1 MVAVAGGLG
10 GCAYLAMESPVAVV
24 AEAWLACAEAAVR
37 VADPGSPGQKILK
50 RLAWGACDV
59 AEGARRWG
67 SRREGPGP
75 AQGGGGDDHSKE
87 GDDGDDASSSFFFG
101 ASVAPGDVAWF
112 KTAARLRV
120 TLALT
125 EGAES
130 EEVEGR
136 STTTRASPSGPSG
149 PSGARD
155 SDSAADSASATAAVV
170 ASATAAVI
178 ACLDPTAAPYEA
190 RHAAMKA
197 LRDAD
202 ASLVRS
208 RLDVRALR
216 RTLATRLLPRET
228 GHGCARRAL
237 QLLAAWSPT
246 ESPSYVSDED
256 AESDLEVSS
265 ACWDAAAELA
275 SASANERVRCAAL
288 RCLGAEFGA
297 RKKRREKKGTPRRT
311 QGADSTFE
319 SAFESFESFAAG
331 ASTLAALIVAGSRP
345 ERPEDVRRAAADA
358 LARSGLLDLETDER
372 EVFFSEE
379 AADSVSAGT
388 TTTRAPS
395 SSSFSSA
402 PSGGYLPSG
411 GPSLGS
417 TALTAWAS
425 AFRLMEDE
433 DASTRATA
441 ARAAGRAAGAA
452 PDADAETCLRASHRA
467 VSRAFARWPPFER
480 YLLATLGGARS
491 ESRPEVHAR
500 EPEEAEEEE
509 AAFACFASSSAIAR
523 SIAEAATVRRL
534 FDREVDNHHEEGL
547 LLAQLAARAVRERGV
562 VGPKA
567 AAEGLDAALDACD
580 AVAGALEA
588 AAARDPS
595 DASLTRSIR
604 TDSNGFERIRAGC
617 TPSAETPT
625 NRDVGFA
632 PAARAFLAAW
642 AYADAVGTTA
652 EGRDARAQSEIFRA
666 RPGEGPGARRE
677 APRRGGGSAPS
688 PARCGTRRGA
698 RWSGRRRKEAA
709 GNASPGAARSRA

>member
-1 MVAVAGGLG
+1 MGYNAAHGALLCVLRAFDQDGGPAVWAARLPRRRGGRRRGGLG

-67 SRREGPGP
+67 NKSRRREGPEPGP
-75 AQGGGGDDHSKE
+75 ARGGGGDDHSKE

-216 RTLATRLLPRET
+216 TLATRLLPRET

-237 QLLAAWSPT
+237 QLLAAWSSPT
-246 ESPSYVSDED
+246 ESPSYISDED

-319 SAFESFESFAAG
+319 SAFESFELFAAG

-379 AADSVSAGT
+379 AAESASAGT

-395 SSSFSSA
+395 SSSHSSA

-417 TALTAWAS
+417 TALAAWAS

-433 DASTRATA
+433 DAPTRATA
-441 ARAAGRAAGAA
+441 ARAAGRGRGRRARCRRG
-452 PDADAETCLRASHRA
+452 DGLRASHRA

-480 YLLATLGGARS
+480 YLSATLGGARS
-491 ESRPEVHAR
+491 EPRPEVHAR

-509 AAFACFASSSAIAR
+509 EAAFACFASSSTIAR

-567 AAEGLDAALDACD
+567 AAEGLDAALDARD
-580 AVAGALEA
+580 
-588 AAARDPS
+588 AARG
-595 DASLTRSIR
+595 RS
-604 TDSNGFERIRAGC
+604 
-617 TPSAETPT
+617 
-625 NRDVGFA
+625 
-632 PAARAFLAAW
+632 
-642 AYADAVGTTA
+642 
-652 EGRDARAQSEIFRA
+652 
-666 RPGEGPGARRE
+666 RR
-677 APRRGGGSAPS
+677 RR
-688 PARCGTRRGA
+688 RGTRRM
-698 RWSGRRRKEAA
+698 RRRR
-709 GNASPGAARSRA
+709 G

>member
-1 MVAVAGGLG
+1 M
-10 GCAYLAMESPVAVV
+10 
-24 AEAWLACAEAAVR
+24 R

-67 SRREGPGP
+67 SKSRRREGPEPGP
-75 AQGGGGDDHSKE
+75 ARGGGGDDHSKE

-275 SASANERVRCAAL
+275 ANRRRHVPPRPSSCSRSLSARSVPAQIRACSS
-288 RCLGAEFGA
+288 CGGAPSMA
-297 RKKRREKKGTPRRT
+297 
-311 QGADSTFE
+311 SI
-319 SAFESFESFAAG
+319 
-331 ASTLAALIVAGSRP
+331 ASTRTCTFGIVHFLCH
-345 ERPEDVRRAAADA
+345 VRHR
-358 LARSGLLDLETDER
+358 RS
-372 EVFFSEE
+372 SEW
-379 AADSVSAGT
+379 
-388 TTTRAPS
+388 
-395 SSSFSSA
+395 SSA
-402 PSGGYLPSG
+402 PS
-411 GPSLGS
+411 
-417 TALTAWAS
+417 
-425 AFRLMEDE
+425 
-433 DASTRATA
+433 RATCSRYRELA
-441 ARAAGRAAGAA
+441 CRLTLLPPGAV
-452 PDADAETCLRASHRA
+452 TTKLH
-467 VSRAFARWPPFER
+467 
-480 YLLATLGGARS
+480 
-491 ESRPEVHAR
+491 
-500 EPEEAEEEE
+500 
-509 AAFACFASSSAIAR
+509 
-523 SIAEAATVRRL
+523 
-534 FDREVDNHHEEGL
+534 GL
-547 LLAQLAARAVRERGV
+547 KVQLAAGSLPDMAV
-562 VGPKA
+562 
-567 AAEGLDAALDACD
+567 
-580 AVAGALEA
+580 
-588 AAARDPS
+588 
-595 DASLTRSIR
+595 
-604 TDSNGFERIRAGC
+604 
-617 TPSAETPT
+617 
-625 NRDVGFA
+625 
-632 PAARAFLAAW
+632 
-642 AYADAVGTTA
+642 
-652 EGRDARAQSEIFRA
+652 
-666 RPGEGPGARRE
+666 
-677 APRRGGGSAPS
+677 
-688 PARCGTRRGA
+688 
-698 RWSGRRRKEAA
+698 
-709 GNASPGAARSRA
+709 